1 MLVLSR
7 RLEQR
12 IRIGESIT
20 ITVVRIGRD
29 QVRIGI
35 DAPSDV
41 PIVRED
47 EPLRA
52 DVHKP
57 AEYEKPSPAGAPVPL
72 GRYDKTASAAGL
84 LLVPAGDDH

>member
-20 ITVVRIGRD
+20 VTVVRIGRD

-41 PIVRED
+41 PIVR
-47 EPLRA
+47 
-52 DVHKP
+52 
-57 AEYEKPSPAGAPVPL
+57 AELLPPTDDPSPTGAPVRL

-84 LLVPAGDDH
+84 LLVPTGDDH